1 MEQPLT
7 GWSANEETIARQIA
21 RGMSPDEARRVV
33 ERETEALLKH
43 SRSAREVKKRLEK
56 AMSVAEKT
64 LNMQFSV
71 SWRPFFL
78 DPNLPGGEGKD
89 KLAHYKLKFGADRVA
104 QMMPRMVQTFA
115 EEGIPGYSI
124 EGNVGNTMDSHR
136 LLEYA
141 LRQGGA
147 AKQDKLVEVLFERY
161 FLKGQALSSRQVLLD
176 AAAAADLD
184 GADALLAS
192 DQLHDEVWS
201 EVESAYQA
209 GVSGVPHFKIDGGG
223 PGRELSGGQPPE
235 AFLRILR
242 SLP

>member
-1 MEQPLT
+1 
-7 GWSANEETIARQIA
+7 
-21 RGMSPDEARRVV
+21 VV
-33 ERETEALLKH
+33 
-43 SRSAREVKKRLEK
+43 
-56 AMSVAEKT
+56 
-64 LNMQFSV
+64 
-71 SWRPFFL
+71 
-78 DPNLPGGEGKD
+78 
-89 KLAHYKLKFGADRVA
+89 GADASGVVA
-104 QMMPRMVQTFA
+104 
-115 EEGIPGYSI
+115 PG
-124 EGNVGNTMDSHR
+124 ELG
-136 LLEYA
+136 
-141 LRQGGA
+141 
-147 AKQDKLVEVLFERY
+147 
-161 FLKGQALSSRQVLLD
+161 LLD

>member
-1 MEQPLT
+1 MPKRAYLGTQ
-7 GWSANEETIARQIA
+7 
-21 RGMSPDEARRVV
+21 
-33 ERETEALLKH
+33 
-43 SRSAREVKKRLEK
+43 SR
-56 AMSVAEKT
+56 AMWA
-64 LNMQFSV
+64 
-71 SWRPFFL
+71 
-78 DPNLPGGEGKD
+78 
-89 KLAHYKLKFGADRVA
+89 
-104 QMMPRMVQTFA
+104 
-115 EEGIPGYSI
+115 IPWTHTGYSS
-124 EGNVGNTMDSHR
+124 M
-136 LLEYA
+136 
-141 LRQGGA
+141 
-147 AKQDKLVEVLFERY
+147 
-161 FLKGQALSSRQVLLD
+161 RQVLLD